1 MCPQMQMSGRDL
13 SPDSSLTV
21 IGEEC
26 PMNYVRTKLELE
38 NLADG
43 QILEV
48 FVSPGPA
55 EKNVPRSARDE
66 GHEVLAVE
74 TAGDGRVRVLIRKK
88 EARDGS

>member
-1 MCPQMQMSGRDL
+1 MRATEGGTLDDIAPH
-13 SPDSSLTV
+13 SSLVV

-26 PMNYVRTKLELE
+26 PMNYVKTKLELE
-38 NLADG
+38 NLEDG

-55 EKNVPRSARDE
+55 ERNVPRSARDE

-74 TAGDGRVRVLIRKK
+74 PSDDRVRVLIRKK
-88 EARDGS
+88 EVRDGS